1 MKNNT
6 LENRD
11 QEGRLSQQKKL
22 SFYEENYILEP
33 DDYEIDKGYFL
44 FEGEIDEDSED
55 YYRIAN

>member
-6 LENRD
+6 LENSD
-11 QEGRLSQQKKL
+11 QVGRLSPQKQL

-33 DDYEIDKGYFL
+33 DDYEVDYGYFL
-44 FEGEIDEDSED
+44 FEGEVDEDDEN